1 MPGGDLVPVRFDD
14 LAGFAADD
22 HLGAFRIF
30 AATAAAS
37 LKGQKPL
44 RAAKTADAAL
54 AAVFGAALVAEVAD
68 DAAARD
74 FFVAHFAPYRIRPAN
89 GGRGFVT
96 GYYEPVVPGS
106 LVETEQFTTPILA
119 RPDDLDRCQP
129 YPERAA
135 IEAGAIAGHTR
146 PLVWVEDPVEAF
158 LIHVQ
163 GSARVILPD
172 GEEIRLV
179 YVGRNGQPYT
189 SVGRLLIESG
199 AIAPEAMSLAVL
211 KACVRAQGQKPGE
224 PGRNL
229 LQQNKSYIFFE
240 LARGISSEFRP
251 HWRCRPAARGSAR
264 DCGRSYALVI
274 WTAVLAQ
281 RGTALAIG
289 RTFAVPALDD
299 RAGHGLGDNRRGA
312 GGYFFRLGRSRGNPR
327 GSHPPCLRLRRPAAA
342 EPARA

>member
-74 FFVAHFAPYRIRPAN
+74 FFVAHFAPYRIRPAD

-119 RPDDLDRCQP
+119 RPDDLDRRQP

-179 YVGRNGQPYT
+179 YAGRNGQPYT
-189 SVGRLLIESG
+189 SVGRLLIERG

-211 KACVRAQGQKPGE
+211 KAWVRAQGQKPGE

-240 LARGISSEFRP
+240 LARGIP
-251 HWRCRPAARGSAR
+251 R
-264 DCGRSYALVI
+264 DSGPS
-274 WTAVLAQ
+274 
-281 RGTALAIG
+281 
-289 RTFAVPALDD
+289 AVPAC
-299 RAGHGLGDNRRGA
+299 
-312 GGYFFRLGRSRGNPR
+312 RSRL
-327 GSHPPCLRLRRPAAA
+327 CARLRSI
-342 EPARA
+342 ARSGHMDCRSGSAGNCLGNRTNLRRSGA